1 MLKITRPFAV
11 AIAGGAASIALLAGC
26 SMTSEI
32 SQDDLQKEVSTQM
45 TPKLGQIDEVVC
57 EGGLEAKVDATAQCK
72 LSVNGTWRQATVT
85 ATEVDGDNVKFN
97 INVPG
102 GSTTPPNK

>member
-1 MLKITRPFAV
+1 M
-11 AIAGGAASIALLAGC
+11 AGGAASIALLAGC

-32 SQDDLQKEVSTQM
+32 SQENLQKEVSAKM

-57 EGGLEAKVDATAQCK
+57 EGGLEAKVDATQKCK
-72 LSVNGTWRQATVT
+72 LKTSGMWREATVT

-97 INVPG
+97 INVPPG
-102 GSTTPPNK
+102 TTTPPSE